1 MTRRFSQELPA
12 LVSLAARL
20 LHWRPHEF
28 WSATPAELAMA
39 LIDPQAIQA
48 QLITRQT
55 IEQLMERERN
65 GRSI

>member
-12 LVSLAARL
+12 LLSLAARL

-28 WSATPAELAMA
+28 WSATPAELVMA
-39 LIDPQAIQA
+39 LADPRATPA
-48 QLITRQT
+48 QPMTRQT

-65 GRSI
+65 G